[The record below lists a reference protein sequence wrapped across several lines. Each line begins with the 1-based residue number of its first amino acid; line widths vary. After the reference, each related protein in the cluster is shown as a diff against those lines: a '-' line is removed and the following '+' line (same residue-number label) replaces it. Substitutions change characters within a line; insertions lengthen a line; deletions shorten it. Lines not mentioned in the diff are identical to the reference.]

1 MPKKMVFFN
10 KIWSILLVLV
20 LCTNPFF
27 AQKSKPTVV
36 INNTHRELKYFEA
49 IKNIELTALQK
60 GIIFLKKIQT
70 DSAVTNYKKENVY
83 NLTFGKGEALTFD
96 IPGGHAISFT
106 LYTKIN
112 KL

>member
-1 MPKKMVFFN
+1 MPKKMGFFN

-36 INNTHRELKYFEA
+36 INNTHIELKYFEA
-49 IKNIELTALQK
+49 DKNIELSALQK

-70 DSAVTNYKKENVY
+70 DFAVTNYKKENVY
-83 NLTFGKGEALTFD
+83 NPTFGKGEALTFD

-112 KL
+112 